1 VEEERVELTDLKN
14 AHALEDVWV
23 VASDAS
29 LDYFP
34 AGFFE
39 GRTVITINTP
49 HVPSRYC
56 VSKNDQPLDGSNGSW
71 IPAQMEGNPDTL
83 YVVSKHRNGELN
95 RPASDLSGA
104 VLFEHWQNR
113 VHLFNPATDIPD
125 TPGMLLVSYSTLGS
139 ALHLAAFM
147 GARTCF
153 VVGASGGAFGD
164 KAYVADY
171 SAGSGTDIVS
181 ATSRQTQG
189 ICDAL
194 TVRYGTQFVTVLPW
208 ANMRLGGVKF
218 EAEYG
223 RLN

>member
-1 VEEERVELTDLKN
+1 VELTALKN
-14 AHALEDVWV
+14 AHAGEDVWV

-34 AGFFE
+34 DGFFQ
-39 GRTVITINTP
+39 GRTVITINAP

-56 VSKNDQPLDGSNGSW
+56 VSKNDEPVDAFDVTPSISNL
-71 IPAQMEGNPDTL
+71 IAEKPDTL
-83 YVVSKHRNGELN
+83 FVLSKHRNGELN
-95 RPASDLSGA
+95 RPVSDIPGV

-113 VHLFNPATDIPD
+113 VHMFNPAQDIPD
-125 TPGMLLVSYSTLGS
+125 KPGMLLVSYSTLGS

-147 GARTCF
+147 GARACF
-153 VVGASGGAFGD
+153 VACASGGAYGE
-164 KAYVADY
+164 KAYVGDY
-171 SAGSGTDIVS
+171 SAGSTTDVV
-181 ATSRQTQG
+181 ALTSRQTQG

-194 TVRYGTQFVTVLPW
+194 TVRYGTQFVSVLPW

>member
-1 VEEERVELTDLKN
+1 MELTDLKN

-29 LDYFP
+29 VNYFP
-34 AGFFE
+34 DGFFH
-39 GRTVITINTP
+39 GRTVITVNYA
-49 HVPSRYC
+49 HVPARYC
-56 VSKNDQPLDGSNGSW
+56 VSKNDEPMGHKSERWLADEV
-71 IPAQMEGNPDTL
+71 ADNPDTL
-83 YVVSKHRNGELN
+83 FVVSKHRNGDVN
-95 RPASDLSGA
+95 RPVSDVPGA
-104 VLFEHWQNR
+104 LLFEHWQNR
-113 VHLFNPATDIPD
+113 VHMFTPAHDIPD
-125 TPGMLLVSYSTLGS
+125 TSGMLLVSYSTLGS

-164 KAYVADY
+164 AAYRSTYPVN
-171 SAGSGTDIVS
+171 GTTDIVS
-181 ATSRQTQG
+181 ATSVQTQG

-194 TVRYGTQFVTVLPW
+194 TAKYGTQFVTVLPW
-208 ANMRLGGVKF
+208 GNMRLGGVKF